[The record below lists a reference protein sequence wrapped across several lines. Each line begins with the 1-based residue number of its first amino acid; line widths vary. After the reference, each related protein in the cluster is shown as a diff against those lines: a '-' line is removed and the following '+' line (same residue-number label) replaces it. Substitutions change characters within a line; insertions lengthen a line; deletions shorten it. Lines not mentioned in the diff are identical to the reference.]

1 MQKELQV
8 KKDFSAVGEEIG
20 HQLGAEFITAYQ
32 DKHPGDVGSYQ
43 VGRIIIDQILA
54 QPGCVGMRFYNA
66 LNENGQETLV
76 YVGVDASGK
85 DLIKSTVILTD
96 GSMATKNRIVADRIQ
111 SDPPASGESIWH
123 YLFGL

>member
-20 HQLGAEFITAYQ
+20 HQLGAEFIQAYHER
-32 DKHPGDVGSYQ
+32 HPNDNGSYQ

-66 LNENGQETLV
+66 LNELGQKTLV

-85 DLIKSTVILTD
+85 DMIKSTVVLAD
-96 GSMATKNRIVADRIQ
+96 GSMDTKYQIVADRIQ
-111 SDPPASGESIWH
+111 AEPPASGQSFWQW
-123 YLFGL
+123 LFGM

>member
-20 HQLGAEFITAYQ
+20 HQLGAEFIQAYHER
-32 DKHPGDVGSYQ
+32 HPNDTGSYQ

-66 LNENGQETLV
+66 LNELGQKTLV

-85 DLIKSTVILTD
+85 DMIKSTVVLAD
-96 GSMATKNRIVADRIQ
+96 GSMNTSYHIVADRIEAEPSAFEKAWQ
-111 SDPPASGESIWH
+111 WVTT
-123 YLFGL
+123 LF

>member
-20 HQLGAEFITAYQ
+20 PQLGAEFIRAYQ
-32 DKHPGDVGSYQ
+32 EKNPRSIASYQ
-43 VGRIIIDQILA
+43 VGRNIIDQILA
-54 QPGCVGMRFYNA
+54 QPGCVGLRFYNA

-85 DLIKSTVILTD
+85 DLIKNTVVQID
-96 GSMATKNRIVADRIQ
+96 GTMSTKNLIVADRIAGK
-111 SDPPASGESIWH
+111 SFADEIWEWMTSN
-123 YLFGL
+123 F